1 VDTYPYP
8 HILPWLH
15 IDLQRVKVRSIAFTI
30 AFPEQMY
37 HVASTGFSDVSRLSI
52 LEALSTGP
60 LPVGIIVEKTGLSRT
75 NVSNHLRCLAD
86 CDLVVAQ
93 SQGRF
98 TLYQVSDPR
107 VSGFLSL
114 ADELLRDVAR
124 GVYECTA
131 STTSLCHRRMLS
143 GSL

>member
-1 VDTYPYP
+1 MPTLVPSNTS
-8 HILPWLH
+8 LKAKLF
-15 IDLQRVKVRSIAFTI
+15 R
-30 AFPEQMY
+30 
-37 HVASTGFSDVSRLSI
+37 GFSDVSRLSI